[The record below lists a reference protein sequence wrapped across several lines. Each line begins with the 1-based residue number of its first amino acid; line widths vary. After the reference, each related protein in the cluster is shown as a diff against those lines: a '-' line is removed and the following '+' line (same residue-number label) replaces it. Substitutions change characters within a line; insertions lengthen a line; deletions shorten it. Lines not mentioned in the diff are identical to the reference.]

1 LKACL
6 LYSCEGLDSLRHE
19 AFEELLRMRHKSAFT
34 LVELLVVIAIIGVLV
49 ALLLPAVQA
58 AREAARRTECENRV
72 RQIGIACQNYHDA
85 QGHLPSGAL
94 LTPQSPLRVDSKG
107 RPYFTAHGYISQIM
121 AYMEMQSISSQVNL
135 KKHWSAPE
143 NGVVRNIPLPQFRCP
158 SQLEAEITYT
168 SPVGGGDTEELN
180 LLRSHY
186 MGVMGAVAYCPPIAR
201 PGFPA
206 FPTYTVYDNACPSGP
221 GPAATNGVIYP
232 GSEVELGQVT
242 DGTSQTLLVGEIS
255 WDCGPQ
261 RVWIVGVASETV
273 PYNYIYTAKNVRWPF
288 NTAARGDGVHENNDM
303 SFGSFHVG
311 GAFFAMCDGSVQFI
325 REDIDLY
332 GVYLPL
338 ASRASEETFEVP
350 F

>member
-1 LKACL
+1 
-6 LYSCEGLDSLRHE
+6 
-19 AFEELLRMRHKSAFT
+19 MRQKTAFT

-58 AREAARRTECENRV
+58 AREAARRTECQNRL
-72 RQIGIACQNYHDA
+72 RQIGLACQNYHDA
-85 QGHLPSGAL
+85 HGHLPSAAL
-94 LTPQSPLRVDSKG
+94 LTPQSPLRVDDKG
-107 RPYFTAHGYISQIM
+107 RTYFTAHSYISQIM
-121 AYMEMQSISSQVNL
+121 AYMEMQAISSQVNL

-143 NGVVRNIPLPQFRCP
+143 NGIVRNIPLSQFRCP
-158 SQLEAEITYT
+158 SQLEAELTYT
-168 SPVGGGDTEELN
+168 SPPGGGKTDELN
-180 LLRSHY
+180 LLRAHY
-186 MGVMGAVAYCPPIAR
+186 MGVMGAVAYCPPISR
-201 PGFPA
+201 PGYPA
-206 FPTYTVYDNACPSGP
+206 FSTYSVYDNVCGDA

-232 GSEVELGQVT
+232 GSEVKLGQVT

-261 RVWIVGVASETV
+261 RVWIVGVASETL
-273 PYNYIYTAKNVRWPF
+273 PYNYLYTAKNVRWPM
-288 NTAARGDGVHENNDM
+288 NTANRPADGSGTYTNNDM
-303 SFGSFHVG
+303 SFGSFHTG

-338 ASRASEETFEVP
+338 ASRASEEMFEIP